1 MVLPTPVLA
10 PVTEYP
16 VFCGGLISW
25 KPDSFLL
32 EGGGEAGRRQEGTM
46 EIFLRLSGR
55 LLISKIN

>member
-1 MVLPTPVLA
+1 MAFPPQMLA

-16 VFCGGLISW
+16 VLCDGLISW
-25 KPDSFLL
+25 KLNSFLL

-46 EIFLRLSGR
+46 ETFLRLSGW